1 MGPSGDSRHGE
12 LPRHSKHSI
21 PKALT
26 TNELT
31 SDSEKQKAEGTVESS
46 VKLKAAGTAHRPPGS

>member
-1 MGPSGDSRHGE
+1 MASCK